1 MLEGDPLGSPFLCPV
16 KNPGYPQGTPGFSHN
31 NQNVRETKESD
42 CIRFFLYMAILTLPR
57 FVRLCVQSIDWRR
70 TNCVVKV
77 NQVKT
82 TSQDLATSIVHGCIN
97 IFYFFS
103 INALWIHFLLLDLD
117 INQKQTTMDYL
128 NYLRQLAV
136 SENVFHQDSPE
147 TNSFKFYVNFNAER
161 FAKVLKINGLA
172 YNIEHQSE
180 ELTVFVVGR

>member
-1 MLEGDPLGSPFLCPV
+1 M
-16 KNPGYPQGTPGFSHN
+16 
-31 NQNVRETKESD
+31 
-42 CIRFFLYMAILTLPR
+42 
-57 FVRLCVQSIDWRR
+57 
-70 TNCVVKV
+70 
-77 NQVKT
+77 
-82 TSQDLATSIVHGCIN
+82 
-97 IFYFFS
+97 
-103 INALWIHFLLLDLD
+103 LWIRIFCVCLVN
-117 INQKQTTMDYL
+117 NQKQTTMDYL